1 MKTILHLTSSA
12 RGEQSHSTNLGLA
25 IIKRL
30 EEQEQVIAIETW
42 DLVQNPPPLYS
53 NEMIQSFYVAPDQ
66 PNYDSIPTLAYA
78 NRVVDKVKE
87 ADIIV
92 ISTPTYNFTVSA
104 HLKAWVD
111 QLVRV
116 GVTYTYDE
124 KGSRVGLITQKKVY
138 LAIASGGIQ
147 PAGIVQDY
155 LADYLKAVLKAYVGI
170 TAVVTYRIEG
180 TAFPNF
186 SPDYAGIVENFQ

>member
-12 RGEQSHSTNLGLA
+12 RGEQSYSTNLGLA

-30 EEQEQVIAIETW
+30 EEQEQEITVETW
-42 DLVQNPPPLYS
+42 DLVQHPPPLYTP
-53 NEMIQSFYVAPDQ
+53 EMIQSFYIAPDQ
-66 PNYDSIPTLAYA
+66 PAYDSIPTLAYA
-78 NRVVDKVKE
+78 NRVVDKIKQT
-87 ADIIV
+87 DILV

-104 HLKAWVD
+104 HLKAWLD

-124 KGSRVGLITQKKVY
+124 EGNRVGLITQKKVY

-147 PAGIVQDY
+147 PTGIVPDY
-155 LADYLKAVLKAYVGI
+155 LADYLKAVLKIYVGI

-186 SPDYAGIVENFQ
+186 TPDYTALVENFQ